1 MDPHWFHG
9 FIVDPDPDPGSQTN
23 ADPPHPDPGKAFKTQ
38 KFKFLH
44 EKYTKVG
51 TITGLKITFEDTKA
65 FLKGR
70 KPGLFVIFVNFHA
83 PGSGSVFH
91 IGSGSRTAK

>member
-1 MDPHWFHG
+1 MNPHWFHG
-9 FIVDPDPDPGSQTN
+9 FIADPDPGSQTN
-23 ADPPHPDPGKAFKTQ
+23 ADPGKAFKTQ

-51 TITGLKITFEDTKA
+51 TITGLKITFEETKA